1 MISVVDQVIA
11 AFCKVLKINNSRRT
25 TLKNSKISISVA
37 NQASQQAAN
46 GDENPLNSVL
56 RQTLAASNLTQQL
69 QQAQVLQND

>member
-1 MISVVDQVIA
+1 MISAVDQVIA
-11 AFCKVLKINNSRRT
+11 AFCKVLKINNNKRVAWQTWRLSF
-25 TLKNSKISISVA
+25 SVA

-56 RQTLAASNLTQQL
+56 RQTLAANSLTQQL

>member
-1 MISVVDQVIA
+1 MISAVDQVIA
-11 AFCKVLKINNSRRT
+11 AFCKVLKINNNKNS
-25 TLKNSKISISVA
+25 LKNWRFSFSVA

-69 QQAQVLQND
+69 QQAQVLPND